1 MNKYR
6 LLLYFL
12 LVFYCL
18 PIYSKTLPNSLESMI
33 GQMIM
38 LGFHGTKVRDPKFA
52 KIKAYIISGK
62 VGGIIFYERNI
73 VNKDKVALF
82 IENIR
87 KLPTI
92 YPLLIAID
100 QEGGNVSRLKPSRG
114 FNTFPSAKFV
124 ANNLSRRN
132 AYKTYHKMAT
142 DIKGLGF
149 NVNFAPVVDL
159 NTNPESPAIGIK
171 GRSYSA
177 NPLTVSKYAKQFIQ
191 THSDV
196 GLIST
201 LKHFPGHGSA
211 NADSHFGFTDITKTW
226 NKDEYLPYRKL
237 INTGMINL
245 IMSAHLY
252 NANIDKKHPASL
264 SKKHLFILRQTFGYK
279 GVIIT
284 DDLQMFAI
292 TKSYNLEETV
302 IHAINAGNDILLFAN
317 YFTLD
322 TDLANKIIKIV
333 INAIHTGEIKRKQ
346 ITDSYERILLLKKH
360 LI

>member
-100 QEGGNVSRLKPSRG
+100 QEGGNVSRLKPS
-114 FNTFPSAKFV
+114 
-124 ANNLSRRN
+124 
-132 AYKTYHKMAT
+132 
-142 DIKGLGF
+142 
-149 NVNFAPVVDL
+149 
-159 NTNPESPAIGIK
+159 
-171 GRSYSA
+171 
-177 NPLTVSKYAKQFIQ
+177 
-191 THSDV
+191 
-196 GLIST
+196 
-201 LKHFPGHGSA
+201 
-211 NADSHFGFTDITKTW
+211 
-226 NKDEYLPYRKL
+226 
-237 INTGMINL
+237 
-245 IMSAHLY
+245 
-252 NANIDKKHPASL
+252 
-264 SKKHLFILRQTFGYK
+264 
-279 GVIIT
+279 
-284 DDLQMFAI
+284 
-292 TKSYNLEETV
+292 
-302 IHAINAGNDILLFAN
+302 
-317 YFTLD
+317 
-322 TDLANKIIKIV
+322 
-333 INAIHTGEIKRKQ
+333 
-346 ITDSYERILLLKKH
+346 
-360 LI
+360 